1 MRRIFYFIIF
11 IAVLVLAISFVV
23 KNPADVEVVY
33 YFNFKW
39 NGSLSVLLF
48 CVLAIGA
55 LLGTLLTTSW
65 AWKAKRQRAG
75 AMREMKRMEREIS
88 SLRALPAKE

>member
-1 MRRIFYFIIF
+1 
-11 IAVLVLAISFVV
+11 
-23 KNPADVEVVY
+23 
-33 YFNFKW
+33 
-39 NGSLSVLLF
+39 
-48 CVLAIGA
+48 VLAIGA